1 MTRNQFKVTRRGA
14 LLTAA
19 GAAAG
24 VALGAPM
31 ASPARAAAPMLGA
44 LRPQV
49 YRFTLG
55 EFEITTISDGAV
67 QLDGPHP
74 IFGNNRPAE
83 EVQNYAAAHALPT
96 ARHEISF
103 TPTIVNTGS
112 ELILFDTGNGAA
124 RRGAGA
130 GHLRELL
137 SAAGYQPGQFD
148 IVVITHGHP
157 DHIGGLI
164 EDGEPAFANARY
176 VVGET
181 EHQAWKTGE
190 GIPEGRKSKQE
201 MYNQVVVPFEEKMT
215 FLQPDGEVVSGI
227 RAVNAFGHSP
237 GQLAFHVES
246 GGGGCCCGPM
256 SPTITSLRCTSR
268 NGTCPSIMTRRP
280 RLPPASASS
289 TWWRPTR
296 SRRSATIC
304 RSRPWAI
311 STPMTAAI
319 AGCRRATSCI
329 FRTIAGAG
337 QSPEAA

>member
-1 MTRNQFKVTRRGA
+1 MTRNQFKVTRRDA

-31 ASPARAAAPMLGA
+31 ASPALAAAPMLGA

-55 EFEITTISDGAV
+55 EFEVTTISDGAV

-96 ARHEISF
+96 TRHEISF
-103 TPTIVNTGS
+103 APTVVNTGS

-124 RRGAGA
+124 RREAGA

-148 IVVITHGHP
+148 VVVITHGHP

-190 GIPEGRKSKQE
+190 GIPEGRRENQQ
-201 MYNQVVVPFEEKMT
+201 MYNQVVVPLEEKMT
-215 FLQPDGEVVSGI
+215 FLQPEGEVVSGI
-227 RAVNAFGHSP
+227 RAVDAFGHSP

-246 GGGGCCCGPM
+246 GGERVLLWADVANHYILAVHKPEWHLSFDHDKEAAVTTRQRIFDMVATDKIPAIGYHMPFPAVGYLDTYDGGY
-256 SPTITSLRCTSR
+256 RWV
-268 NGTCPSIMTRRP
+268 
-280 RLPPASASS
+280 PASY
-289 TWWRPTR
+289 
-296 SRRSATIC
+296 
-304 RSRPWAI
+304 
-311 STPMTAAI
+311 
-319 AGCRRATSCI
+319 
-329 FRTIAGAG
+329 
-337 QSPEAA
+337 QLHL